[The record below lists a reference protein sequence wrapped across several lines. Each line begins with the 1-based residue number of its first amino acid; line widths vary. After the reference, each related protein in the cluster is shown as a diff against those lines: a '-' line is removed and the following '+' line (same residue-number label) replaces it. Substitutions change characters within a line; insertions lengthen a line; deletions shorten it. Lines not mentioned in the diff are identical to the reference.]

1 MNLIEETEFLT
12 DKDKLLEGHIVA
24 SELTC
29 SIFKEIL
36 EVTKAKSVF
45 EIGFNYGHSAFTW
58 LSLDKELKLFSVDI
72 GKYLHT
78 AINLDKIK
86 KMFGERFN
94 FSISNS
100 SYIKPSHIAKF
111 DLFWIDGDHS
121 DAMLSSDLTLGNAA
135 KSKWMLIDDYCYG
148 IKSPGASHTSR
159 PAKLVEH
166 FMSKE
171 EFPYSLVKVYDYD
184 CNAGKNPMALLKR
197 DDV

>member
-12 DKDKLLEGHIVA
+12 DGHSHKEGHVVS

-29 SIFKEIL
+29 AIFKEIL

-58 LSLDKELKLFSVDI
+58 LSLDNDLKLFSVDI
-72 GKYLHT
+72 GKYVHT
-78 AINLDKIK
+78 LVNLDKLK
-86 KMFGERFN
+86 TMFGERFN
-94 FSISNS
+94 FSVTNS
-100 SYIKPSHIAKF
+100 SYVKPSDISDY

-121 DAMLSSDLTLGNAA
+121 DGMLSSDLNLGNAA
-135 KSKWMLIDDYCYG
+135 KSKWILIDDYCYG
-148 IKSPGASHTSR
+148 IRSPGASETSR
-159 PAKLVEH
+159 PQKLVEH
-166 FMSKE
+166 YITKKD
-171 EFPYSLVKVYDYD
+171 FPYSLVKVYDYD